1 MAVLKITVGFGTRLE
16 AIKMAPV
23 ISQLQ
28 DLEEFRPCVVLTAKH
43 GSMLDQVF
51 DILHIEPDYDLN
63 IMQPGQSLT
72 EITRR
77 ALVGLEEPRRSESP
91 DMALVQGDTTTAFVG
106 GLAAFYHQT
115 PIGHIEAGLRTR
127 DKYNPY
133 TKEVN
138 RHFLDVLA
146 Y

>member
-1 MAVLKITVGFGTRLE
+1 MVNQKQVKFSLEE
-16 AIKMAPV
+16 AIARRSSLASGRIV
-23 ISQLQ
+23 TLA
-28 DLEEFRPCVVLTAKH
+28 T
-43 GSMLDQVF
+43 GVF